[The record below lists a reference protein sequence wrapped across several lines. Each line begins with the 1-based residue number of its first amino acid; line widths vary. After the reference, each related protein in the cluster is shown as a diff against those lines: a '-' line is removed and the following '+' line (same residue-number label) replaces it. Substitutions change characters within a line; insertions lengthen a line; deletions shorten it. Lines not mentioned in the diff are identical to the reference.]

1 MSTLKQTLLTL
12 PTYSNKPRHT
22 PLAPQALT
30 SDNRQHLSGLLM
42 ESWVNQVLAGPAEQ
56 HASGLPNQQ
65 LLQPAQ
71 AAFKGL
77 LKHGLTKAELA
88 HAGLG
93 AEAVDR
99 LYRTLYVY
107 SVGLFDTLQVRGAPR
122 HVSASGR
129 RVLVP

>member
-1 MSTLKQTLLTL
+1 
-12 PTYSNKPRHT
+12 
-22 PLAPQALT
+22 
-30 SDNRQHLSGLLM
+30 M

-56 HASGLPNQQ
+56 HSSGLPNQAP
-65 LLQPAQ
+65 LQPGQ

-107 SVGLFDTLQVRGAPR
+107 SLGLFDTLQVRAQFI
-122 HVSASGR
+122 GR
-129 RVLVP
+129 RIGAQYVHMLVVGCAACGGFYSVGMF